1 MGLVVCCQV
10 VVQWANSEI
19 KEAYLPDK
27 PPAYFR
33 YIPAVVNALLIETF
47 KKIYGKVSK
56 ILVKGENH
64 RYHASYENS
73 MINKT
78 YMFAFVNTYIGNY
91 VAILYAQSFAA
102 LTINLAITM
111 LFKQVIVNVIE
122 YV

>member
-1 MGLVVCCQV
+1 
-10 VVQWANSEI
+10 
-19 KEAYLPDK
+19 
-27 PPAYFR
+27 
-33 YIPAVVNALLIETF
+33 
-47 KKIYGKVSK
+47 
-56 ILVKGENH
+56 
-64 RYHASYENS
+64 